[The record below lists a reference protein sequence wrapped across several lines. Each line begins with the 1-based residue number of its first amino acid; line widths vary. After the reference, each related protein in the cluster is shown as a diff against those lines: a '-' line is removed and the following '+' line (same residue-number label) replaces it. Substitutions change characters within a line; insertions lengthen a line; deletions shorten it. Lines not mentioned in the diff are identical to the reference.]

1 MFDNKLFIILINNPN
16 TQIMKNFLLSL
27 AMILFLHFN
36 AQVGINT
43 TEPSTTLEIVGK
55 SPNTKVEGLIIP
67 KFTGDEIFNMPI
79 ESTTTNEANLVYAT
93 SAASV
98 PNQTGKGENLKGKGF
113 FYWDDTLKK
122 WFSVDNSTTTIN
134 NLLAFVKP
142 MNILM
147 GDNDGYVY
155 PTNAFVA
162 PGSPGLKMMDASFT
176 TGGADLMVINNP
188 LSGPPN
194 NFQIWDNTAKLIK
207 VPQQLLG
214 YSITINISLK
224 YPQTTS
230 NADASRFVAFTG
242 NTVVNTTN
250 GTYSGGQKLKDLMFT
265 KTKTSGFSTVRDE
278 LVLSPIIVT
287 QDVIDFGIKLYL
299 GSADGSNVSFYEP
312 VLTIDYGVVNTTL

>member
-1 MFDNKLFIILINNPN
+1 MKKSLLLWALIFVIHNY
-16 TQIMKNFLLSL
+16 
-27 AMILFLHFN
+27 

-43 TEPSTTLEIVGK
+43 TLPSTTLEIVGQ
-55 SPNTKVEGLIIP
+55 SPSTKVEGLIVP
-67 KFTGDEIFNMPI
+67 KFTGDVIYSMPI
-79 ESTTTNEANLVYAT
+79 EITSTNESNLVYAT

-98 PNQTGKGENLKGKGF
+98 ANQTGKGENLKGKGF
-113 FYWDDTLKK
+113 YYWDDTLKK

-142 MNILM
+142 MNTLM

-155 PTNAFVA
+155 PTTAFVA

-176 TGGADLMVINNP
+176 TGGADLMIVNNP

-194 NFQIWDNTAKLIK
+194 NFTIWDNINKLIK

-250 GTYSGGQKLKDLMFT
+250 GTYTGGQKLKDLMFT
-265 KTKTSGFSTVRDE
+265 KTKTSGFTTVRDE

-287 QDVIDFGIKLYL
+287 QDVIDYGIKLYL
-299 GSADGSNVSFYEP
+299 GSADGTNVSFYEP
-312 VLTIDYGVVNTTL
+312 VLTIDYGVVNTTI